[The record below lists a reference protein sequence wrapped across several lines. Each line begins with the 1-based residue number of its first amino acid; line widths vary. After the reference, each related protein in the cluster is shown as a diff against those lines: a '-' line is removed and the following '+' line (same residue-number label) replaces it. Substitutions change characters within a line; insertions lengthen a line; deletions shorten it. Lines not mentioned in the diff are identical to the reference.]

1 MESFGG
7 FLLILFSFNLATAS
21 GPSLCR
27 IHGEAMGM
35 SYRCL
40 LPDLIAEVDKERFAE
55 MIHSELAR
63 MESIFSLYREDSEL
77 SRWNATKST
86 EWLDVSDEILTLF
99 LRAEDLWKKTGGGFD
114 PTIRPLARLWGFGEI
129 QTQWQPPSKDQ
140 IEQVRGLVGMNRIAA
155 RLSPPALR
163 KEVGELELDLNALV
177 EGFALQRIADRLI
190 ALNRK
195 SFFLEL
201 GGELTAA
208 GSDGN
213 GQPWTIALESPSG
226 GIAGR
231 VRLRNQSISSS
242 GTYRNKKM
250 FRGEEFSHLLDAKKG
265 YPIKSQVELV
275 SVVSASPLESDGWA
289 TALQLVPRDQM
300 IVLARDQRIACCWFD
315 REKKSFDCSKAWLEE
330 VDGFSPAVARTPWI
344 YWCFS
349 GFLAT
354 ILSLAL
360 IRLLYLVQQ

>member
-1 MESFGG
+1 MEALGG
-7 FLLILFSFNLATAS
+7 ILSILFSFSLATAS

-27 IHGEAMGM
+27 IQGDAMGM

-40 LPDLIAEVDKERFAE
+40 LPESIAEFDKERLE
-55 MIHSELAR
+55 QMIHSELAR

-86 EWLDVSDEILTLF
+86 EWLDVSDEMLTLF
-99 LRAEDLWKKTGGGFD
+99 LRAKELWKKTSGGFD

-129 QTQWQPPSKDQ
+129 QTQWKPPSKEQ
-140 IEQVRGLVGMNRIAA
+140 IEQARRLVGMDRIAA
-155 RLSPPALR
+155 RLSPPGLK
-163 KEVGELELDLNALV
+163 KEIDELELDLNALV
-177 EGFALQRIADRLI
+177 EGFALQRIADLLI

-195 SFFLEL
+195 HFLLEL
-201 GGELTAA
+201 GGEFTAV

-250 FRGEEFSHLLDAKKG
+250 FRSEEFSHLLDAKKG

-300 IVLARDQRIACCWFD
+300 IILAREQRIACCWFD
-315 REKKSFDCSKAWLEE
+315 REKKSFDCSEAWLEHI
-330 VDGFSPAVARTPWI
+330 DGFSPAVARTPWI
-344 YWCFS
+344 YWCFA
-349 GFLAT
+349 GFLGM
-354 ILSLAL
+354 IISLAS